1 MNLFI
6 FVTMILIV
14 SATSSEI
21 QPMLGSLSIV
31 KGVLTPVSIANRNDI
46 AVLITGVGAVPTAY
60 HLTRV
65 LSSQAVTAVLGLGI
79 AGSYNRDIDIGDV
92 TLIKSDTFADYGIDD
107 NGNFRSLFHESLA
120 NANQFP
126 YSNGWMHCHC
136 FSEFSAT
143 SSFLLKRVKAITVST
158 ATGSLDAI
166 QKLEALYSP
175 DIETMEGAAIF
186 YSCLLTGVPFAC
198 IRAISNR
205 VEPRSKNNWNIP
217 LAISNLHSFADQV
230 LSTLP

>member
-1 MNLFI
+1 MII

-14 SATSSEI
+14 SATSAEV
-21 QPMLGSLSIV
+21 QPLIGNHTV
-31 KGVLTPVSIANRNDI
+31 AEGVLTPISIANRKDI
-46 AVLITGVGAVPTAY
+46 AILITGVGAVPTAY

-65 LSSQAVTAVLGLGI
+65 LSSQSVAAVLGLGI
-79 AGSYNRDIDIGDV
+79 AGSYNRNIDIGDIA
-92 TLIKSDTFADYGIDD
+92 LIKSDTFADYGIDN
-107 NGNFRSLFHESLA
+107 NGDFHTLFHESLA

-126 YSNGWMHCHC
+126 FSNGWMHCQC
-136 FSEFSAT
+136 FSEFSGAG
-143 SSFLLKRVKAITVST
+143 SFLLKRVKAITVST

-166 QKLEALYSP
+166 RKLEALYSP

-186 YSCLLTGVPFAC
+186 YSCLLAGVPFAC

-205 VEPRSKNNWNIP
+205 VEPRNKSSWNIP
-217 LAISNLHSFADQV
+217 LAISNLQSAAEQI